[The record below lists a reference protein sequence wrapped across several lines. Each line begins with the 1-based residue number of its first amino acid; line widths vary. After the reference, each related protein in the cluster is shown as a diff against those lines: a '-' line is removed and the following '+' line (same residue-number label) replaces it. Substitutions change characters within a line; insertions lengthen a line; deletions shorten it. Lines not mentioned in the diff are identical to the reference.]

1 MKELELKPIKES
13 TEDYEAL
20 EREIKE
26 LFRQEIYYPLLRE
39 LQAPKTTIQNSKDE
53 FLEAIRSGRITFHI
67 KVFFGK
73 FSAAIS
79 KELKKLGAIWD
90 KVQKA
95 WKIPLAS
102 LPIEVKVAISLSE
115 DRIKETLSGIDGK
128 LAKIVPE
135 EVAKKFSARN
145 IFERL
150 IKKTDRSFHDS
161 VRDII
166 VLPQLTDHARTR
178 IASEWENNMQL
189 WIKDFTE
196 SEIQKLR
203 KDLQQSTFRGNR
215 HEGMIE
221 AIQDS
226 YEVSANKAKFLARQE
241 TSLLM
246 SKFKEVRY
254 ADSGVE
260 EYRWGCVAGTKN
272 HPVRPW
278 HKALEGKV
286 FRWDDPPIT
295 SKPGEAV
302 HRNNPGEDF
311 NCRCFARPIVRF
323 K

>member
-1 MKELELKPIKES
+1 MKEVELKPIKES

-20 EREIKE
+20 ERELKE
-26 LFRQEIYYPLLRE
+26 LFRREIYYPLLRE
-39 LQAPKTTIQNSKDE
+39 LQAPQVTIQNSKDE
-53 FLEAIRSGRITFHI
+53 LLEAIRSGRVKFHI
-67 KVFFGK
+67 KAFFGK

-95 WKIPLAS
+95 WKIPMIS
-102 LPIEVKVAISLSE
+102 LPIEVKAAISSSE
-115 DRIKETLSGIDGK
+115 DRIKETLSKIDGA
-128 LAKIVPE
+128 LAKIIPQE
-135 EVAKKFSARN
+135 IANKLSARQ

-150 IKKTDRSFHDS
+150 IKKTDRSFRDS

-166 VLPQLTDHARTR
+166 VPPQLTDHARAR
-178 IASEWENNMQL
+178 IASEWQDNMQL

-196 SEIQKLR
+196 REISKLR
-203 KDLQQSTFRGNR
+203 KNLQKSAFKGNR
-215 HEGMIE
+215 REGMIQV
-221 AIQDS
+221 IQDS
-226 YEVSANKAKFLARQE
+226 YDVSANKAKFLARQE

-254 ADSGVE
+254 ADSGVR
-260 EYRWGCVAGTKN
+260 EYRWGCVAGTN
-272 HPVRPW
+272 DHPVRPW

-302 HRNNPGEDF
+302 HKNNPGEDF

-323 K
+323 